1 MKVNAIV
8 LSAGKGTR
16 MKSDLPKVVHRVCG
30 YEMVNMVLK
39 NLTDAGVDKSFVVV
53 GYKAD
58 EVKKR
63 IDTRFNT
70 EFVIQEEQLGTGHAV
85 KCAKEFLKDE
95 DGITIITCGDT
106 PLVTP
111 QTYEKLIK
119 KHIGSKD
126 DLTILTAKVEKST
139 GYGRIIRNDVEQVK
153 AIVEEKDADETQKL
167 IKEINTGIFCF
178 DTKKLFTYIDEIK
191 NNNNQAEFYL
201 TDLVDIFNH
210 NAEKV
215 SAYTTPYAE
224 ETIGVNDL
232 VALAEASN
240 ILKVRINKEHLLNGV
255 GIVDPNNT
263 YIGPNVEIAA
273 GTNIYPGCFIS
284 GNTKIGSGNM
294 IFPNSVIDDVIIGNN
309 NQIGPMAYIRNNAK
323 IEDDCRIGNFVEVKN
338 SKIKSNTKSAHLT
351 YIGDADVGSDVN
363 FGCGTITANYDGV
376 NKHRTVI
383 GDNVFIGSNVNL
395 IAPVELANDVFVAA
409 GTTVTE
415 NIEKNK
421 FVVGRVK
428 ANIKEK
434 R

>member
-1 MKVNAIV
+1 MKVNAII

-16 MKSDLPKVVHRVCG
+16 MKSDAPKVVHKVCG

-39 NLTDAGVDKSFVVV
+39 NLTEAGVDKSYVVV
-53 GYKAD
+53 GYKSD
-58 EVKKR
+58 EVKQS
-63 IDTRFNT
+63 IDKRFNV
-70 EFVIQEEQLGTGHAV
+70 EFAIQDEQLGTGHAV
-85 KCAKEFLKDE
+85 KCAAPLLESE

-111 QTYEKLIK
+111 KTYEKLIK
-119 KHIGSKD
+119 KHIGSKA
-126 DLTILTAKVEKST
+126 DLTILTANVENST

-153 AIVEEKDADETQKL
+153 AIVEEKDANEKQKM

-178 DTKKLFTYIDEIK
+178 DTKKLFTHINAIK
-191 NNNNQAEFYL
+191 NNNNQAEYYL

-215 SAYTTPYAE
+215 SAYTTPYPE

-232 VALAEASN
+232 VALSQASN
-240 ILKVRINKEHLLNGV
+240 ILKMRINTQHQINGV
-255 GIVDPNNT
+255 EIIDPNNT
-263 YIGPNVEIAA
+263 YIGPNVEIEA
-273 GTNIYPGCFIS
+273 GTKIHPGCNIT

-294 IFPNSVIDDVIIGNN
+294 IFANSVLEDVTIGNN
-309 NQIGPMAYIRNNAK
+309 NQIGPMAYLRNEAK
-323 IEDDCRIGNFVEVKN
+323 IDDNCRIGNFVEVKN
-338 SKIKSNTKSAHLT
+338 STIASNTKSAHLT
-351 YIGDADVGSDVN
+351 YIGDAIVGSNVN

-383 GDNVFIGSNVNL
+383 GDNVFIGSNTNL
-395 IAPVELANDVFVAA
+395 IAPLNIEDDVFIAA
-409 GTTVTE
+409 GTTVTK

-421 FVVGRVK
+421 FVIGRSKTDV
-428 ANIKEK
+428 KEK